1 MGRVAL
7 AWSSHDFPYEKSRD
21 QHAAAFAFQLHL
33 HGFQARAALHVHHLK
48 SRPMP
53 TAGTHLD
60 SLTQVVL
67 QNSDEAD
74 RLIHEFSSDQL
85 LWRPSPN
92 RWSVAEWF
100 EYLVAFGEDCQARI
114 REPMLAAWHDPS
126 FEEAPYKRTIIGGW
140 SALGSKLRAKRA
152 RGHVVPPP
160 ATASSAA
167 RFVAQQ
173 SELLDLLD
181 EARDVDLRGVHIG
194 SLFSRLMG
202 PCLGDVLERLIVR
215 QRHGVVQ
222 ALAITR
228 MSGFPQGARSGRRPP
243 SEMLQTA

>member
-1 MGRVAL
+1 MQPRSL
-7 AWSSHDFPYEKSRD
+7 FK
-21 QHAAAFAFQLHL
+21 LHEP
-33 HGFQARAALHVHHLK
+33 QSRAALHVHHFQ
-48 SRPMP
+48 SRLMP

-60 SLTQVVL
+60 SLTHVVL
-67 QNSDEAD
+67 QNSEDAD
-74 RLIHEFSSDQL
+74 RLMHELSSGQL

-126 FEEAPYKRTIIGGW
+126 FEDAPYKRTIIGGW
-140 SALGSKLRAKRA
+140 SALGTKLRAKRA

-173 SELLDLLD
+173 SALLDLLD
-181 EARDVDLRGVHIG
+181 EAREVDLRGIHVG

-202 PCLGDVLERLIVR
+202 PCLGDVMERLIVR
-215 QRHGVVQ
+215 QHHGVAQ
-222 ALAITR
+222 TLAITR
-228 MSGFPQGARSGRRPP
+228 IPGFPQDTRGGRRTPA
-243 SEMLQTA
+243 EMRQTA

>member
-1 MGRVAL
+1 MRE
-7 AWSSHDFPYEKSRD
+7 YRD
-21 QHAAAFAFQLHL
+21 EVAAAFAVWISRPRSR
-33 HGFQARAALHVHHLK
+33 GALHVHHLK
-48 SRPMP
+48 SPLMP

-60 SLTQVVL
+60 SLTRVVL
-67 QNSDEAD
+67 QNSDDAD

-85 LWRPSPN
+85 LWRPSPH

-114 REPMLAAWHDPS
+114 REPMLAAWHDPA
-126 FEEAPYKRTIIGGW
+126 FEDAPYKRTLIGGW
-140 SALGSKLRAKRA
+140 SALGARVRGKRA

-160 ATASSAA
+160 ATVSSAA

-181 EARDVDLRGVHIG
+181 EAREVDLRGIHIG

-202 PCLGDVLERLIVR
+202 PCLGDVLERLIAR
-215 QRHGVVQ
+215 QRHGVAQ
-222 ALAITR
+222 AEAITR
-228 MSGFPQGARSGRRPP
+228 MSGFPQGARGARHTPAG
-243 SEMLQTA
+243 MLQTA